1 MIFFAEFIMISKKKF
16 TALCL
21 IYLSSCSNPYLSV
34 SQLRVDRTYLAST
47 SVHTPDPR
55 QEKPP
60 FGQTLIIDWRIPSE
74 VLDKHP
80 RIRLHLFFRNYEDQI
95 LTYPIHRRF
104 GTQQYFLLNEEYEEK
119 KGLLTY
125 KAEIVIDGDEL
136 FKEWKHQMWVNL
148 ITIGEE
154 KATEEFKED
163 IQQYAPPEEA
173 PPQQYENED
182 EDEGTIS
189 KAEWADKI
197 NSSVIGQSMH
207 GSVMDTAY
215 LKEEG
220 SSERH

>member
-1 MIFFAEFIMISKKKF
+1 MMIKKKF
-16 TALCL
+16 AAICL
-21 IYLSSCSNPYLSV
+21 ICLSGCSNPYLSV

-60 FGQTLIIDWRIPSE
+60 FGQRLIIDWRVPSE
-74 VLDKHP
+74 VLEKNP
-80 RIRLHLFFRNYEDQI
+80 RICLHLFFRNYEEQVI
-95 LTYPIHRRF
+95 TYPIHKRF

-125 KAEIVIDGDEL
+125 KAEIVTDDNAL
-136 FKEWKHQMWVNL
+136 YKEWKHQMWVNL
-148 ITIGEE
+148 ITVGDEKVGEE
-154 KATEEFKED
+154 FRED
-163 IQQYAPPEEA
+163 IENYAPPEEA

-189 KAEWADKI
+189 RAEWADRI
-197 NSSVIGQSMH
+197 NSSVVVQSMH

-220 SSERH
+220 SSESS